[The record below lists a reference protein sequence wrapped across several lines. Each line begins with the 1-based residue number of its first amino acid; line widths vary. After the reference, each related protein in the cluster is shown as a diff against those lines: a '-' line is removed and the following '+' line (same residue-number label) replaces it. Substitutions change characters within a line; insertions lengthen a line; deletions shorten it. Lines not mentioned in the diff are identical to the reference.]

1 METGVDEQ
9 QRHAER
15 RGDDVRDEPGGRA
28 VGPAGSLGYRKGER
42 RQAQQCPQ
50 DAGQIQ
56 LRAAGCRPGRRQDG
70 PHDEEQGRQTRR
82 HSNAP
87 RTSVTRC
94 ADHQCQQGV
103 LAQHR
108 ARRAGPRT
116 GLDNGVA
123 HVPVADKSVTPDC
136 GFNAGLPVAGLPVA
150 GLPVAG
156 GCSHVVEPTTV
167 VSLSGLHPARCPI
180 DMRSCDCRIGPLP
193 GFQYDEIASEA
204 AASDRRGMHGAP
216 FWQSLPGALYPS
228 QPRTFTQETTFGN
241 WLNCEAPGRSRLP
254 DGLERIAAPALL
266 PSRWCAT
273 CGARPR
279 RRSSRVPCAW

>member
-70 PHDEEQGRQTRR
+70 PHDEEQGRQTR
-82 HSNAP
+82 
-87 RTSVTRC
+87 C

-136 GFNAGLPVAGLPVA
+136 GFKAGLPVAGLPVA

-156 GCSHVVEPTTV
+156 LPVAGLPVAGLPVAGLPVAGSHVVEPTTV

-193 GFQYDEIASEA
+193 GFQYD
-204 AASDRRGMHGAP
+204 R
-216 FWQSLPGALYPS
+216 
-228 QPRTFTQETTFGN
+228 FGR
-241 WLNCEAPGRSRLP
+241 RSRADRCTGTSPVTLV
-254 DGLERIAAPALL
+254 RNMWRTSSAP
-266 PSRWCAT
+266 
-273 CGARPR
+273 
-279 RRSSRVPCAW
+279 